1 MAQQTNGDDKPSNSG
16 LVNEKTVPRVLDN
29 AAWSG
34 LDTTYD
40 LNDPHSGELLY
51 KVASVTPDNCLAAVE
66 SAAKAFKT
74 WKNYSAHG
82 RRAIFLKALA
92 LLDERKGEY
101 IKLSQEETTGNEFWS
116 AVDHQLAWNVISE
129 TAALA
134 TALRGEIAPS
144 EDGQRAY
151 IERVPFGVVLAIA
164 PWNAPLVLGVRSFA
178 NALMAGNTVVF
189 KTSEYSPKIHTFA
202 TQLFVDAGLPTGVL
216 NMVHVAPKDAPAVV
230 ERIVAHRD
238 VRKVNFTGST
248 LVGAKIAEVCGR
260 NIKPVVLELGGK
272 APVIVMK
279 DANLQAA
286 ANSVMFGG
294 LSHSGQVCMASDALI
309 VHEDVADEFI
319 KVLSGMLDGRSAS
332 AVADG
337 TFGYRGLFS
346 QTSASRVT
354 ALVKDATDRG
364 AKVIIGKQATEGN
377 VVQPVVLEGHGKES
391 RIYSEEIFGPAMTL
405 ARFKTTEEA
414 IERANSSEY
423 GLAASVYGSDL
434 TECWNVA
441 KEIESGQVHING
453 STLHDAQ
460 TIPHGGHKKSGFG
473 RFNGLEGLHEF
484 TQTKTITINVPH
496 GQYPI

>member
-1 MAQQTNGDDKPSNSG
+1 MTNRTAP
-16 LVNEKTVPRVLDN
+16 L
-29 AAWSG
+29 A
-34 LDTTYD
+34 
-40 LNDPHSGELLY
+40 
-51 KVASVTPDNCLAAVE
+51 VAS
-66 SAAKAFKT
+66 
-74 WKNYSAHG
+74 
-82 RRAIFLKALA
+82 R
-92 LLDERKGEY
+92 
-101 IKLSQEETTGNEFWS
+101 
-116 AVDHQLAWNVISE
+116 
-129 TAALA
+129 
-134 TALRGEIAPS
+134 
-144 EDGQRAY
+144 
-151 IERVPFGVVLAIA
+151 
-164 PWNAPLVLGVRSFA
+164 PL
-178 NALMAGNTVVF
+178 
-189 KTSEYSPKIHTFA
+189 
-202 TQLFVDAGLPTGVL
+202 
-216 NMVHVAPKDAPAVV
+216 
-230 ERIVAHRD
+230 
-238 VRKVNFTGST
+238 
-248 LVGAKIAEVCGR
+248 
-260 NIKPVVLELGGK
+260 
-272 APVIVMK
+272 
-279 DANLQAA
+279 
-286 ANSVMFGG
+286 
-294 LSHSGQVCMASDALI
+294 HSSDALI

-460 TIPHGGHKKSGFG
+460 TVGQNNLWLSAMGTITWQHHSSHIVISDDELMQIPHGGHKKSGFG

-484 TQTKTITINVPH
+484 TQTKTITIK
-496 GQYPI
+496 